1 MAQID
6 PDVYKPN
13 NYSYELN
20 PEMLELLGKEF
31 DVEKVTTEFADAMK
45 GKSIE
50 EVKTEGKAFFEK
62 FGEKWI
68 RKTHQLGEEYPDRT
82 YEVLKMAI
90 DKTEGHLKFALLPQR
105 TIEIAYLSTQ
115 EISTLPIL
123 ENNPQRLVYRMAE
136 CGIHKGLKEK
146 CGDEV
151 AEALPCQHSCLT
163 ACKVLHQDL
172 DIDATVEMQASIPKD
187 GFCQFAALR
196 A

>member
-1 MAQID
+1 MID

-20 PEMLELLGKEF
+20 PEMIELLGKEF
-31 DVEKVTTEFADAMK
+31 EINKVIGEFAEAIK
-45 GKSIE
+45 GKSADE
-50 EVKTEGKAFFEK
+50 AEAVGKKFFEE

-115 EISTLPIL
+115 DISILPIL
-123 ENNPQRLVYRMAE
+123 ENNPQRLVYRMPE
-136 CGIHKGLKEK
+136 CGTYQSLKEK
-146 CGDEV
+146 CGDDV
-151 AEALPCQHSCLT
+151 ANALPCQHSCLT

-172 DIDATVEMQASIPKD
+172 DIDAKIEMQASTPKD
-187 GFCQFAALR
+187 GYCQFAAFR

>member
-1 MAQID
+1 MID

-20 PEMLELLGKEF
+20 PEMIELLGKEF
-31 DVEKVTTEFADAMK
+31 EIDKVIGEFAEVIK
-45 GKSIE
+45 GKSADE
-50 EVKTEGKAFFEK
+50 AAAVGKTFFEE

-115 EISTLPIL
+115 DISILPIL
-123 ENNPQRLVYRMAE
+123 ENNPQRLIYRMPE
-136 CGIHKGLKEK
+136 CNTYASLKEK
-146 CGDEV
+146 CGEEV
-151 AEALPCQHSCLT
+151 ANALPCQHSCLT

-172 DIDATVEMQASIPKD
+172 DIDAKIEMQASTPKE
-187 GFCQFAALR
+187 GYCQFAAFR